1 MAPAAPTTLPGSLL
15 AAARSTPSRTFIEV
29 WDESEGVVQSVT
41 YADLAVAM
49 LGVPWERDD
58 THAGA
63 SEHPSGHAQRRA
75 TLRSDRQA
83 DEPERVLRDW
93 NWGYQ

>member
-41 YADLAVAM
+41 YDDLI
-49 LGVPWERDD
+49 
-58 THAGA
+58 
-63 SEHPSGHAQRRA
+63 S
-75 TLRSDRQA
+75 
-83 DEPERVLRDW
+83 
-93 NWGYQ
+93 